1 MVPPL
6 ERNHPSVTE
15 GDLRKRRD
23 LPSTDTHLRQTRQ
36 ISARS
41 TVARCGSPGDA
52 PEPLTSLR
60 APSPALP
67 GSRQG

>member
-1 MVPPL
+1 MAPPL

-23 LPSTDTHLRQTRQ
+23 LLSTDTHLRQARQ
-36 ISARS
+36 ILARF

-52 PEPLTSLR
+52 PEPLPSLR
-60 APSPALP
+60 ASSPALP
-67 GSRQG
+67 GSREG